1 MEACNLCLIGGGCNI
16 RVVKQSRNQLHT
28 GRATLRNTRH
38 KPMSSEGAPL
48 VDLSCSRCRCCT
60 KTSSVHGRV
69 CDHVKRIKRVLPTSS
84 RPLARDSI
92 WRRQAPPWP
101 ARRAGTRLNGAS
113 RGRQKRGGFPHARGK
128 SLSFGEGGRKVAL
141 PPPGFWFSVVLSCNG
156 ERAGFIIELAR
167 HATRD
172 TSASDTPDS
181 AALTL
186 VTDRACRLCTKLVL

>member
-1 MEACNLCLIGGGCNI
+1 MSNPGRNNSRSDATSPSSGAVATV
-16 RVVKQSRNQLHT
+16 RVVKQSRKQLHT

-48 VDLSCSRCRCCT
+48 VDLSCSGCRCCT

-113 RGRQKRGGFPHARGK
+113 RGRQKRGGFPHTERGK
-128 SLSFGEGGRKVAL
+128 SFLLVLGRGARGGRKV
-141 PPPGFWFSVVLSCNG
+141 FWGRPVFSK
-156 ERAGFIIELAR
+156 I
-167 HATRD
+167 
-172 TSASDTPDS
+172 
-181 AALTL
+181 
-186 VTDRACRLCTKLVL
+186 

>member
-1 MEACNLCLIGGGCNI
+1 MASPGLTRSRDGATCRVLGALSRFSQGGRPPHLGINDADVEACNLCLIGGGCNI

-128 SLSFGEGGRKVAL
+128 SLSFGEGGRKVA
-141 PPPGFWFSVVLSCNG
+141 PAWPQRNRNP
-156 ERAGFIIELAR
+156 
-167 HATRD
+167 
-172 TSASDTPDS
+172 
-181 AALTL
+181 
-186 VTDRACRLCTKLVL
+186 